1 MRRVLILGGTAW
13 LGRELAAQLAGGG
26 DAVTCLARGVAG
38 RPPSGVVFVAAD
50 RAEAGAYDAV
60 RGTDWDEVI
69 ELSWDT
75 AQVTGA
81 LEVLAARAAHWTL
94 ISSCSVYASDAEPG
108 ADESAALVEAHDG
121 GGGDYAQ
128 AKVLCER
135 ASAAAV
141 GDRLLIVRSGLIAG
155 PGDGSDRFGY
165 WVSRCAAA
173 GDQDILA
180 PALEGRHVQVIDVRD
195 LAAWTIRAGR
205 DAATGAVN
213 AVGDAHTFA
222 DVLEQAR
229 RVAGHTGAV
238 VQAPP
243 EWLVEQGVDYWA
255 GPRSLPLW
263 LPDDFEGFSRRSNA
277 AFRAAGGALRS
288 LRETLTDTLDDE
300 RARGLERDRRAGL
313 SRAEEG
319 ELLVR
324 LRDRPDD
331 GG

>member
-13 LGRELAAQLAGGG
+13 LGRELAAQLVDGG

-38 RPPSGVVFVAAD
+38 RPPSSVVFVAAD

-75 AQVTGA
+75 AQVIGA
-81 LEVLAARAAHWTL
+81 LEVLAGRAAHWTL
-94 ISSCSVYASDAEPG
+94 ISSCSVYASNAEPG

-243 EWLVEQGVDYWA
+243 EWLVEQG
-255 GPRSLPLW
+255 
-263 LPDDFEGFSRRSNA
+263 FSRRSNA